1 MIPSKVERF
10 IFMPYLEKLLAGKS
24 REAYW
29 SFLESVFGYLYYDCA
44 TKLDCPP
51 SGYSKP
57 FLYEKI
63 HNLIK
68 QDLFDRVI
76 CSGDVDISIEALNK
90 EIYTE
95 LSVPCDPSGNDV
107 YMGVELPISA
117 VRQHP
122 EKFPNVRRLVESD
135 DFFMMQEYNNVK
147 AYYEKLRRRILD
159 EEDSD
164 DLFD

>member
-1 MIPSKVERF
+1 M
-10 IFMPYLEKLLAGKS
+10 
-24 REAYW
+24 
-29 SFLESVFGYLYYDCA
+29 
-44 TKLDCPP
+44 
-51 SGYSKP
+51 
-57 FLYEKI
+57 
-63 HNLIK
+63 
-68 QDLFDRVI
+68 
-76 CSGDVDISIEALNK
+76 NK

-95 LSVPCDPSGNDV
+95 LCVPCDPSGNDV

-122 EKFPNVRRLVESD
+122 EKFPNVRRWVESD

-147 AYYEKLRRRILD
+147 AYYEKLRRRIRD

>member
-1 MIPSKVERF
+1 M
-10 IFMPYLEKLLAGKS
+10 
-24 REAYW
+24 
-29 SFLESVFGYLYYDCA
+29 
-44 TKLDCPP
+44 PP

-68 QDLFDRVI
+68 PDLFDRVV

-95 LSVPCDPSGNDV
+95 LCVPCDPSGNDV

-122 EKFPNVRRLVESD
+122 EKFPNVRRWVESD

-147 AYYEKLRRRILD
+147 AYYEKLRRRIQD

>member
-1 MIPSKVERF
+1 MV
-10 IFMPYLEKLLAGKS
+10 Y
-24 REAYW
+24 
-29 SFLESVFGYLYYDCA
+29 
-44 TKLDCPP
+44 
-51 SGYSKP
+51 
-57 FLYEKI
+57 
-63 HNLIK
+63 
-68 QDLFDRVI
+68 
-76 CSGDVDISIEALNK
+76 SGDVDISIEALNK
-90 EIYTE
+90 EISTE
-95 LSVPCDPSGNDV
+95 LCVPCDPSGNDV

-147 AYYEKLRRRILD
+147 AYYEKLRRRIQD